1 MRLTV
6 FDRRRSPSLRLLGNF
21 PSSVSVYEYI
31 VKDHMF
37 RLALTLEY
45 TLKIIL
51 KMTMYRDCLQGK
63 IFEIFYKNDRFR
75 GRAEEEGIE

>member
-37 RLALTLEY
+37 RLALTREY
-45 TLKIIL
+45 TLRIIL
-51 KMTMYRDCLQGK
+51 KMYRDCLQGK

>member
-37 RLALTLEY
+37 RLALTREY
-45 TLKIIL
+45 TLKISS
-51 KMTMYRDCLQGK
+51 KMYRDCLQGK